1 MSELSIAS
9 AKRHI
14 EDNKLAQVAETFA
27 EIERTL
33 KSWSREAEEGSRT
46 YEIKKIK
53 ENETSLVAKRR
64 LAKYGFALA
73 VSSSIFT
80 IAAQC
85 TQTSKLGE
93 AKSFSQVCN
102 IIRGEG
108 KMAAGTSA
116 LSGVYKVAS
125 DYFPKY
131 QDTISSQ
138 AQMNSDELRIRGD
151 RMYQFKGELSQASDK
166 SFSLLEELLRTNKE
180 ISRTIL
186 GS

>member
-1 MSELSIAS
+1 MSELSISS
-9 AKRHI
+9 ARQHV
-14 EDNKLAQVAETFA
+14 EDNKLVSVAETFA
-27 EIERTL
+27 QIENAMR
-33 KSWSREAEEGSRT
+33 SWSREAEESSRT

-53 ENETSLVAKRR
+53 ESETSILAKQR

-93 AKSFSQVCN
+93 AKNFKQVCN

-138 AQMNSDELRIRGD
+138 AQLNSDENRLRGD
-151 RMYQFKGELSQASDK
+151 RMYQFKGEMNQASDK
-166 SFSLLEELLRTNKE
+166 TFSLLEELLRTKKDT
-180 ISRTIL
+180 SRTIL
-186 GS
+186 GG